1 MHACETP
8 DFAFYLVSCY
18 NIENL
23 QEGAALGK
31 TDAKRKQSNILAR
44 ECLVQALMELL
55 ESRSLSSISISELT
69 QKAGVSRMTYY
80 RNYHSLD
87 EIFTTYLNDILAA
100 YREDISGW
108 ADKGNYNDYKNMLHC
123 YSYFY
128 AHRDFIR
135 CLLKCGM
142 GDILLHALTEYI
154 VETYYAPA
162 KGIEVYYTLQ
172 AFAGSL
178 YNIYI
183 SWILNDTKESAE
195 EMAAIICGIYS

>member
-1 MHACETP
+1 MGNTE
-8 DFAFYLVSCY
+8 
-18 NIENL
+18 
-23 QEGAALGK
+23 
-31 TDAKRKQSNILAR
+31 AKRKQSNILAR
-44 ECLVQALMELL
+44 QCLVEALMHLL
-55 ESRSLSSISISELT
+55 ETKSLSSVSITELT
-69 QKAGVSRMTYY
+69 REAGVSRMTYY

-87 EIFTTYLNDILAA
+87 EIFITYLNDIFTA
-100 YREDISGW
+100 YQNDVSGW

-142 GDILLHALTEYI
+142 GDILLQALTDYI
-154 VETYYAPA
+154 VETYYTSD
-162 KGIEVYYTLQ
+162 KGNRVYYTLQ

-183 SWILNDTKESAE
+183 AWILNDARESAE
-195 EMAAIICGIYS
+195 EMASIICGIYREDAADIS